1 MSRRDNHEETDEED
15 NTRLRREDDI
25 ALMSAIMTG
34 VESIL
39 KRQRKTDDP
48 VVRYSMFLDKL
59 LMIIDMGLGMV
70 TVFTD
75 KEEYPLEFRD
85 RVKNLSG
92 VVQKDL
98 EELMEWIQHPHYS
111 PDHPYGKSLMKN
123 AKHDFNGCSGV

>member
-1 MSRRDNHEETDEED
+1 MSGQNETEEER
-15 NTRLRREDDI
+15 NARLRREDDI

-59 LMIIDMGLGMV
+59 LMVIDMGLGMV
-70 TVFTD
+70 TVYTD
-75 KEEYPLEFRD
+75 KEEYPQEFKD
-85 RVKNLSG
+85 RVKNLSD

-111 PDHPYGKSLMKN
+111 PDHPYGKKLMNDAGK
-123 AKHDFNGCSGV
+123 DFNGCSGV